1 MMSPSLERCLCF
13 TQLLGTILLGV
24 TTCRQFPFNGTPW
37 QPQAYTISKVF
48 NYFCDCITVERK
60 MLKFSNY
67 VLGWQELTGMTR
79 KKAEELAKSMALSQ
93 HCNWQLMSC
102 GWLWWSL
109 RDHQG
114 HRIATSAQHKQR
126 VSVYQNGAYL
136 WRIKYG
142 IRVPVTVAVLF
153 WGLMFLCGHPTSA
166 RTNLLLPPV
175 P

>member
-1 MMSPSLERCLCF
+1 MMSPSLERFLCF
-13 TQLLGTILLGV
+13 AQLLGTILLCV

-60 MLKFSNY
+60 MLKFYNY

-93 HCNWQLMSC
+93 HCNWRLMSC

-114 HRIATSAQHKQR
+114 HRIATSAQHKR
-126 VSVYQNGAYL
+126 RIRVYQNGAYL
-136 WRIKYG
+136 WRIKYR
-142 IRVPVTVAVLF
+142 IWVPVTVTVLF
-153 WGLMFLCGHPTSA
+153 WGLMLLCGHPTSA
-166 RTNLLLPPV
+166 RTSLLLPPV